1 MRPKPLDP
9 HRLRGRGARGT
20 PARPPRA
27 LRGGPRRISWTI
39 RLTIPQRTAQVL
51 RSPRAVSA
59 SRSGRKVREQCG
71 RPRYLGLGDRQEAV
85 NEIGHHFKR
94 LTLLFDHSYRHH
106 VGPSNIPIAV
116 EPQHCRQWF
125 TQIAVGSSQQGAH
138 GGFGSIARRPG
149 IVRWYGEFPG
159 ISAPQPSAQRPAR

>member
-1 MRPKPLDP
+1 L
-9 HRLRGRGARGT
+9 
-20 PARPPRA
+20 
-27 LRGGPRRISWTI
+27 
-39 RLTIPQRTAQVL
+39 
-51 RSPRAVSA
+51 SA
-59 SRSGRKVREQCG
+59 SRSRRKVRKQCG

-85 NEIGHHFKR
+85 NEIGHHVKR

-125 TQIAVGSSQQGAH
+125 TQIAVGSSQQGAP

-149 IVRWYGEFPG
+149 IVRWYGAFPMVPFA
-159 ISAPQPSAQRPAR
+159 ISALQPSTQRPAP